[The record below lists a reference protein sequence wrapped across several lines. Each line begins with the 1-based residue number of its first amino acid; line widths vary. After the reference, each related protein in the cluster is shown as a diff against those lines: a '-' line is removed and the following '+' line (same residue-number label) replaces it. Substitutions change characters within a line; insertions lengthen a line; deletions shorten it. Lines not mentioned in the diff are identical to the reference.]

1 MGSDDWRIFLCLILA
16 SITAKDMKKDKKK
29 KKSNCF
35 YKANEDSKIQ
45 VKSLSELQKDACKWV
60 ELVK

>member
-16 SITAKDMKKDKKK
+16 SVTAKDMKKDKK

-45 VKSLSELQKDACKWV
+45 VKSLSELQKDACK
-60 ELVK
+60 